1 MIIAGQ
7 LVQFVMKDVDELSH
21 CPIYMWGDNR
31 AALSWCSSVKIDD
44 IYVFRR
50 VTQLRDLCPNVSLK
64 YVKSSDNPADLLTK
78 DISAEELLR
87 SKLWWQGP
95 QWLLNKSEWPG

>member
-1 MIIAGQ
+1 MLMAGQ
-7 LVQFVMKDVDELSH
+7 LVQFVRKYVEELSH

-31 AALSWCSSVKIDD
+31 AALSWCSSGSIED

-50 VTQLRDLCPNVSLK
+50 VNQLRDLCPDVSLN

-87 SKLWWQGP
+87 SKLR
-95 QWLLNKSEWPG
+95 